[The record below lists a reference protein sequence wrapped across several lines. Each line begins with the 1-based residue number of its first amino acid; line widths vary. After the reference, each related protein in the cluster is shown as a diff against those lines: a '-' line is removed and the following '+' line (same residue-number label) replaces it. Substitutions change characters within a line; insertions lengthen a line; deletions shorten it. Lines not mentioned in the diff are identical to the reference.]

1 MKSMKAK
8 KGLSLNTKNTL
19 VGLSFILP
27 NFIGFCIFI
36 MIPVIFSFGLS
47 FMEWDGFSPM
57 KFVGL
62 KNFIDLTRD
71 STFKISFVN
80 TIYFALLTVPTT
92 AVISLGLA
100 ILLNKKIKGLNF
112 FRSSIFFPYVAS
124 IVAVAVVWNM
134 LFQKDFGPINEFLR
148 FIGIDNP
155 PGWTASLDWAMPA
168 VIIVSIW
175 KGMGY
180 YMIIYLAALQGIPNS
195 LYEAAKIDGASSWQ
209 RFRYITL
216 PMLTPA
222 TFFVIMMLTINCF
235 KVFDLVYIMTE
246 GGPGRSTTLLVN
258 YIYDKA
264 FLAWDYGSASA
275 ISIVLFIM
283 VATITIVQF
292 RAEKKWV
299 SYM

>member
-1 MKSMKAK
+1 MKAK
-8 KGLSLNTKNTL
+8 KGLSLNTRNTF

-36 MIPVIFSFGLS
+36 MIPVLFSFGLS
-47 FMEWDGFSPM
+47 FMEWDGFSPL

-62 KNFIDLTRD
+62 KNFIDLASD
-71 STFKISFVN
+71 STFKISFIN

-100 ILLNKKIKGLNF
+100 VLLNKKIKGLNF

-148 FIGIDNP
+148 FIGIANP

-283 VATITIVQF
+283 VATITIIQF

>member
-62 KNFIDLTRD
+62 KNFIDLTKD

-148 FIGIDNP
+148 FIGIVNP